1 MMAIGRTTR
10 WMVLEYCIMGMETK
24 HMKATGRMII
34 SMEKEYFTMMM
45 LSSWLIPLI
54 TLISIILRTIGL
66 GMKVYSWM
74 TINMEKAFFIWLIM
88 RSMWVSLNKIKS
100 MGQENIIWRM
110 VKSYKESGKTISSSN
125 DLYYINNI

>member
-1 MMAIGRTTR
+1 
-10 WMVLEYCIMGMETK
+10 MGMETK

-66 GMKVYSWM
+66 GMKVYS
-74 TINMEKAFFIWLIM
+74 
-88 RSMWVSLNKIKS
+88 
-100 MGQENIIWRM
+100 
-110 VKSYKESGKTISSSN
+110 
-125 DLYYINNI
+125 